1 MGKFS
6 SVSLS
11 IIGKLVDDSS
21 TVKMRMNHSLITKR
35 CCGNQQDEEGNK
47 RLGSD
52 GEKIPK

>member
-1 MGKFS
+1 M
-6 SVSLS
+6 SLS